1 LFPYEVF
8 KVIYSPFKAFK
19 EIIRNPKYIGP
30 ILIMILFVL
39 ANIGFGYVLL
49 SKTYLDQTIP
59 YASEFDKWTEDTALW
74 DSNAGITPNTDD
86 YISGDYYGNKSMKF
100 SLVDGSQIQMQLNI
114 VDSLNC
120 TGPEGYKNLSFRLKL
135 IEPLTK
141 PTNASL
147 YLFSTQPQDNFYN
160 NLTDKL
166 NETSLW
172 NNITISV
179 GPESEE
185 WLSNNTNAGWDNIT
199 GLELQFTWLTESNIT
214 LLIDGLFFHGVYK
227 PLIESASGYLINYP
241 IIAFMQ
247 FTIQWVT
254 LGGFLYIVPKI
265 FKVKTVWKPLLII
278 AGFSL
283 ITIFIQIVITSVVLS
298 TLPELHYPLEILG
311 GVPGEGQ
318 TAYDQILEATQIADQ
333 ILWYIEK
340 VVYVWTIALC
350 AIALRLMFAFSWTK
364 SLFVSALSYLLS
376 LFISRFLTYGA
387 IWL

>member
-135 IEPLTK
+135 IEP
-141 PTNASL
+141 
-147 YLFSTQPQDNFYN
+147 
-160 NLTDKL
+160 
-166 NETSLW
+166 SLW